1 MIEFCKTKV
10 PSAIYEGMEP
20 IKTDDELVRKF
31 GIDFGT
37 KMCQEL
43 MDNGIRFLHFYTM
56 NLERS
61 VIDIIK
67 GLGVIDTQ
75 KTLPFKKP
83 SV

>member
-1 MIEFCKTKV
+1 
-10 PSAIYEGMEP
+10 
-20 IKTDDELVRKF
+20 
-31 GIDFGT
+31 
-37 KMCQEL
+37 

-61 VIDIIK
+61 VIEIIK
-67 GLGVIDTQ
+67 ELGVIDTQ